1 MNDYILYTRVFYT
14 FHYNKQF
21 TYLLT
26 YYTYTTMPFHLF
38 YMLQKDEEDKQFLQY
53 CSLCEGYK
61 SPRSHHC
68 RKCDRY
74 YFIELYAITRHL

>member
-1 MNDYILYTRVFYT
+1 
-14 FHYNKQF
+14 
-21 TYLLT
+21 
-26 YYTYTTMPFHLF
+26 MPFHLF